1 MANRRA
7 HHDLVTIVY
16 PPGCRE
22 VSEDLGPDEMIRR
35 LKTLAHTFQTL
46 SQAEDESTYADYT
59 PLAIHLADDSYLNN
73 SSRDVQLLVACCIA
87 DILRIFAPEAPYK
100 DTKQIKTIFYF
111 LIKQLGGLRDPKDPA
126 FKRYFYLLENLAY
139 VKSFNMCFDLEDC
152 SEIFCAL
159 FQLMFKIV
167 NGEHSGKVKS
177 FMLDVL
183 TPLIT
188 EADFVS
194 NELLDIILI
203 NIVDPQKSQQK
214 NAYSLAKDLVVKTSA
229 TLEPYIQQFF
239 NQVLILGKVDQKLQ
253 ISRKV
258 YDLIYELNHIC
269 PRILL
274 TVLPQLEFKLKST
287 EEVDRMGS
295 VALLARM
302 FSEVNSNLATNHR
315 QLWLAF
321 LGRYNDISVAIRIK
335 CVQYT
340 MHFLLNHPELIGD
353 IKDTLE
359 LRQHDP
365 EENVRYEVVMAI
377 VTTAKRDF
385 DVVSRSEEL
394 LNFVKERTLDKR
406 FKIRKEA
413 ISGLAMIY
421 RKHLSNPQ
429 NVPEATKNAVTWI
442 KDKILHGYY
451 MQGME
456 DRLLVERLLNTC
468 LVPFNMDTT
477 ERMKKLFLLFATID
491 ENACK
496 AFIEIQKNQFVVR
509 KCVSE
514 LVALHRLPPSEKR
527 DREIKI
533 KIQATAKHL
542 PEPVKATEFI
552 RKLSAH
558 LLTDKVMLA
567 NMEKITD
574 GVLSCSECM
583 ATVNQV
589 LKKLGSPIMTNLYYG
604 TVKQLLERISSVM
617 VDDVAIRELAGL
629 VQEALNA
636 GDILEELGLD
646 SSRAGERGLRLLM
659 VLSFVFAP
667 HYMYTDVLN
676 KIVGLLKTPA
686 DFVAP
691 LALSVLTYIGKH
703 KPLGDDFP
711 SILQTLT
718 PICKDFVNNG
728 TPKQAKQ
735 SIKCLFMN
743 ATETQDAVFTEIL
756 EIIKTNLDPAKGD
769 QYRTA
774 IVALGHVAFHL
785 PDKFPIQI
793 KNLVSRKI
801 VKELLIQDRTEVHV
815 DGSLAWCDE
824 EDLPLETRCKMEGMK
839 MMARWLIGLKDDKDD
854 DKTNSVTIS
863 AHKTFRILN
872 AFVSNKGDLRE
883 EGKPSPAE
891 RAWFRLAAGC
901 AILKICEQKGVGD
914 KYTLDQF
921 YTLSTLFTD
930 PIPQVRERILIKLHK
945 GLGRGIPNKCLPLD
959 FMGLYALAGLD
970 TDKKLLHMARQYMT
984 IDIGKRKDYVK
995 SLMMSGAADKFSNQ
1009 IHRIMP
1015 DYMIVFAIPLL
1026 THYHG
1031 FPVYDDEEALKK
1043 LQSALWF
1050 IMEPLMTKNDNF
1062 SFGFYKTLIEKI
1074 KNHSDARNA
1083 DDEATNY
1090 KLWSMCDLAMG
1101 ILISKTSNYELKEFP
1116 ADLEI
1121 PRLFYTPPDDPN
1133 FVNVLNYLPADMM
1146 AKIPKKSSMINY
1158 IPTVSAQAVMVKKDK
1173 GGASVNN
1180 ATTAGTSSSAIN
1192 VVTENPL
1199 PSSDNDA
1206 NGTTESQTIYDPDP
1220 SQESN
1225 GRVPRKRGRPPG
1237 STKVA
1242 AASPVTAEDTHEEE
1256 DEAGREEEKG
1266 QKDDEKADP
1275 IPAKRAR
1282 STRAGGTKEKDN
1294 TPVQEEPATTSGRPR
1309 RAAAAVKK

>member
-7 HHDLVTIVY
+7 HSDLVTIVY

-22 VSEDLGPDEMIRR
+22 ITEDLGPDELIRR

-46 SQAEDESTYADYT
+46 SQAEDESTYSDYT
-59 PLAIHLADDSYLNN
+59 PLAIHLADDYYLSN

-100 DTKQIKTIFYF
+100 DPAQIKTIFYF

-139 VKSFNMCFDLEDC
+139 VKSFNMCFDLEQC

-203 NIVDPQKSQQK
+203 NIVDPLKTQQK
-214 NAYSLAKDLVVKTSA
+214 NAYSLAKDLIIKTSA

-287 EEVDRMGS
+287 EEADRMGS

-302 FSEVNSNLATNHR
+302 FSEPNSKLATNHR

-340 MHFLLNHPELIGD
+340 MHFLLNHPELMGD
-353 IKDTLE
+353 ITDTLK

-377 VTTAKRDF
+377 VSTAKKDF

-394 LNFVKERTLDKR
+394 LNFVKERTLDKK

-413 ISGLAMIY
+413 VSGLAMIY

-429 NVPEATKNAVTWI
+429 SVPEATKKAVTWI

-456 DRLLVERLLNTC
+456 DRLLVERLVNTC
-468 LVPFNMDTT
+468 LVPFNMESK
-477 ERMKKLFLLFATID
+477 ERMKKLFLLFSTID

-514 LVALHRLPPSEKR
+514 LVALHRLPQTERR
-527 DREIKI
+527 DRDILV

-558 LLTDKVMLA
+558 MLSDKTMLD

-574 GVLSCSECM
+574 AVMACSECM
-583 ATVNQV
+583 STVNQV
-589 LKKLGSPIMTNLYYG
+589 LKKLGAPIMTNLYYG

-617 VDDVAIRELAGL
+617 VDNDAIRELASL
-629 VQEALNA
+629 VEDALNS
-636 GDILEELGLD
+636 GDILEEFGLD
-646 SSRAGERGLRLLM
+646 SS
-659 VLSFVFAP
+659 
-667 HYMYTDVLN
+667 
-676 KIVGLLKTPA
+676 
-686 DFVAP
+686 
-691 LALSVLTYIGKH
+691 
-703 KPLGDDFP
+703 
-711 SILQTLT
+711 
-718 PICKDFVNNG
+718 

-743 ATETQDAVFTEIL
+743 TTTTQDAVFGDIL
-756 EIIKTNLDPAKGD
+756 ESIKSNLDPEKGE

-774 IVALGHVAFHL
+774 IVALGHVAYHL

-815 DGSLAWCDE
+815 DPDLEWCEE

-872 AFVSNKGDLRE
+872 AFVYNKGDLRE

-901 AILKICEQKGVGD
+901 AVLKICEQKGVGD
-914 KYTLDQF
+914 KYNIDQF
-921 YTLSTLFTD
+921 YTLSTLFND
-930 PIPQVRERILIKLHK
+930 PVPQVRERILVKLHK

-959 FMGLYALAGLD
+959 FMGLYSLCGLD
-970 TDKKLLHMARQYMT
+970 SDKKLRVMAKQYMT
-984 IDIGKRKDYVK
+984 ADIAKRKDYVK
-995 SLMMSGAADKFSNQ
+995 TIMMSNSVDRFSNQ
-1009 IHRIMP
+1009 IHHIMP
-1015 DYMIVFAIPLL
+1015 DYMLVFALSIL
-1026 THYHG
+1026 THCHE
-1031 FPVYDDEEALKK
+1031 FPSYDDEESLKRI
-1043 LQSALWF
+1043 QSALWF
-1050 IMEPLMTKNDNF
+1050 AMEPLMTKNDNF
-1062 SFGFYKTLIEKI
+1062 SFGFYKALIEKV
-1074 KNHSDARNA
+1074 KNHKDARNTGN
-1083 DDEATNY
+1083 EATNY
-1090 KLWSMCDLAMG
+1090 KLWATCDLAMG
-1101 ILISKTSNYELKEFP
+1101 ILISKTTNYELKEFP
-1116 ADLEI
+1116 ADLEV
-1121 PRLFYTPPDDPN
+1121 PKFFFVPHEDPSFLN
-1133 FVNVLNYLPADMM
+1133 NLNYLPADMIPK
-1146 AKIPKKSSMINY
+1146 APKKSGMINY
-1158 IPTVSAQAVMVKKDK
+1158 IPSAPAQAAKKD
-1173 GGASVNN
+1173 
-1180 ATTAGTSSSAIN
+1180 TTSKVDTTVLPTIIMSEDSNGNGDPKSQAMEESGSPVGSADEEDSNGTSS
-1192 VVTENPL
+1192 T
-1199 PSSDNDA
+1199 
-1206 NGTTESQTIYDPDP
+1206 GT
-1220 SQESN
+1220 
-1225 GRVPRKRGRPPG
+1225 RKRGR
-1237 STKVA
+1237 A
-1242 AASPVTAEDTHEEE
+1242 AAAGNGNTAPADEE
-1256 DEAGREEEKG
+1256 DKESGEAQTKRTRSGRPIAG
-1266 QKDDEKADP
+1266 ISTDP
-1275 IPAKRAR
+1275 PVPIEAAS
-1282 STRAGGTKEKDN
+1282 STIST
-1294 TPVQEEPATTSGRPR
+1294 RPR
-1309 RAAAAVKK
+1309 RAAAAKK